1 LCQYPEVTTI
11 EIPRPTS
18 GDVVAL
24 ILADHRLFE
33 DLLHLLRDETQDR
46 VAVRAALADLLA
58 AHAEAEERHV
68 YPALVRKRAV
78 DEDDVEHSTH
88 EHLEVNEAL
97 VGLLEVTDVR
107 SEDFDEAV
115 ENLTR
120 VLAHHLD
127 EEEREILNPA
137 RTDVP
142 EDTRAELGARFAD
155 ERNRQL
161 DAGAGALA
169 NVSRLIDEERKRA
182 SA

>member
-1 LCQYPEVTTI
+1 VTTI
-11 EIPRPTS
+11 ELPRPAS
-18 GDVVAL
+18 GDVVDL

-33 DLLHLLRDETQDR
+33 DLLRLLRDETQDR
-46 VAVRAALADLLA
+46 VAVRAVLSDLLA

-78 DEDDVEHSTH
+78 EEDDVEHSTH
-88 EHLEVNEAL
+88 EHLEVNEEL
-97 VGLLEVTDVR
+97 LKLLEVADVR
-107 SEDFDEAV
+107 SEEFGEAV

-142 EDTRAELGARFAD
+142 EPTRVELGAKFAD

-169 NVSRLIDEERKRA
+169 NVSHLIDEERART
-182 SA
+182 

>member
-1 LCQYPEVTTI
+1 VTSI
-11 EIPRPTS
+11 ELPRPAT
-18 GDVVAL
+18 GDVVDL

-33 DLLHLLRDETQDR
+33 DLLHLLRDATQDR
-46 VAVRAALADLLA
+46 VAVRGALADLLA

-68 YPALVRKRAV
+68 YPALVRRRAV
-78 DEDDVEHSTH
+78 DEEEVEHSTH

-97 VGLLEVTDVR
+97 LVLLEVRDVG
-107 SEDFDEAV
+107 SDEFDQAV
-115 ENLTR
+115 EDLTR
-120 VLAHHLD
+120 ALAHHLD

-161 DAGAGALA
+161 DAEAGDID
-169 NVSRLIDEERKRA
+169 NVRRLIDEERKRA
-182 SA
+182 NA